1 MGVDP
6 DISNFVKVAHM
17 IPLCSQDWELP
28 VATNKGQQT
37 LKRPNSK
44 YLGFAGHMIQ
54 SKLFISATVVQNQSY
69 IRNKQVSVVVFQENI
84 IYNSMRWCR
93 AQATAF

>member
-1 MGVDP
+1 
-6 DISNFVKVAHM
+6 
-17 IPLCSQDWELP
+17 
-28 VATNKGQQT
+28 
-37 LKRPNSK
+37 
-44 YLGFAGHMIQ
+44 MIQ

-84 IYNSMRWCR
+84 IYNSMCWCR